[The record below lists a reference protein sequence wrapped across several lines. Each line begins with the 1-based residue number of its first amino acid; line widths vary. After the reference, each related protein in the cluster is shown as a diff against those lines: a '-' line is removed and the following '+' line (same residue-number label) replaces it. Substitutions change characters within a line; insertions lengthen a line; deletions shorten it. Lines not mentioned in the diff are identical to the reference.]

1 MTTVTE
7 HPFRVDKSLS
17 ARISV
22 IFSSNFR
29 DRPITMGWTPPHLPA
44 SMCQTEF
51 EYSVNDKEEPEMK
64 INRIG
69 VDLAKNVFQLHGV
82 NKEGVVMLTKKI
94 SRKKL
99 PEFIT

>member
-69 VDLAKNVFQLHGV
+69 VDLAKNVFQLHGADH
-82 NKEGVVMLTKKI
+82 KDKAIWKRKLTRDKW
-94 SRKKL
+94 
-99 PEFIT
+99 